1 MLALIVL
8 LVFVSLLLIVLIYL
22 QSGKVKNL
30 GSSLVG
36 IKSVELFENTK
47 KRGLERV
54 IFWSTIFLVFLFF
67 AFSISL
73 FVFF

>member
-8 LVFVSLLLIVLIYL
+8 LVFVSILLIVLIYL

-30 GSSLVG
+30 GSSIVG
-36 IKSVELFENTK
+36 IKNVELFENTK

-54 IFWSTIFLVFLFF
+54 MFWSTIFLVFLFF
-67 AFSISL
+67 VFSISL